1 VNKEAGNLIDCNLVK
16 EISMKISM
24 LLASVL
30 FSATSALAVPAS
42 VLTDAKR
49 VVDED
54 DFSTVGTY
62 SMRIPSGDSSWEITL
77 EEAVAG
83 PTNLSIWYLD
93 TPGCRPFGVNQVAV
107 TTDAEDAEWQALSPV
122 LFEGVYQY
130 PTGEGFNKISLRLHN
145 ERFLPLNCDVV
156 IRKVDGVLPEIKQ
169 VLAKIIKT
177 RCAGEG
183 NNEACDLDAQ
193 RIDDE
198 TRGVLDLLATDVE
211 NFGLAFDAIYKLEG
225 YEVTNEEGVTNF
237 QLISATR
244 IMNR

>member
-1 VNKEAGNLIDCNLVK
+1 
-16 EISMKISM
+16 MKISM

-54 DFSTVGTY
+54 DFSTIGTY
-62 SMRIPSGDSSWEITL
+62 SMRIPSGESTWEITL
-77 EEAVAG
+77 DEAVAG
-83 PTNLSIWYLD
+83 PTNLSVWYLD
-93 TPGCRPFGVNQVAV
+93 RPGCRPFGVNGLAV
-107 TTDAEDAEWQALSPV
+107 TTDAEDAEWQALTPV
-122 LFEGVYQY
+122 QFEGVYHY
-130 PTGEGFNKISLRLHN
+130 PTAEGFNKISLTLQNDRI
-145 ERFLPLNCDVV
+145 LPLNCDVV
-156 IRKVDGVLPEIKQ
+156 IRKVDGVLPQVKE

-177 RCAGEG
+177 RCVGEG
-183 NNEACDLDAQ
+183 NEESCDLDAM
-193 RIDDE
+193 RIDNE
-198 TRGVLDLLATDVE
+198 ERGLLNLLATDVE
-211 NFGLAFDAIYKLEG
+211 SFGLVFDAIYKLEG